1 MRKSMFFLV
10 TASILILLTG
20 CSGGKDD
27 EYLSAKDWESKYPD
41 IHASYLENAEMEATT
56 YGGSVP
62 IDYLEKYPY
71 LKTLYEGYSFS
82 IEYLRAR
89 GHVYALEDVMNT
101 ERPKPGASCLTCKTS
116 DFLKLL
122 EEEGVEANALPFAD
136 VASAEMETI
145 GCYDCHKNEPGVMYV
160 TREHLNV
167 ALEGIDKTFKDKELA
182 CAQCHVEYYLSPDT
196 KEVIMPSVNG
206 VKPEEMLAYYDELDY
221 SDWIHPRSG
230 TPMVKV
236 QHPEWETFQ
245 GGLHDGFE
253 LTCVDCHMPEQS
265 NDAGET
271 YPSHHWTSPL
281 KTVEDSCLRCHGTE
295 TPESLIAKV
304 EALQGDI
311 ETRMNETAY
320 RIVDLIDALE
330 QAAKDGTD
338 EAILTEARMKHRTA
352 QWYWDFVFVENS
364 EGFHNNSL
372 SKRLLDQSKTLTEE
386 ALAMLQ

>member
-1 MRKSMFFLV
+1 M
-10 TASILILLTG
+10 
-20 CSGGKDD
+20 
-27 EYLSAKDWESKYPD
+27 
-41 IHASYLENAEMEATT
+41 
-56 YGGSVP
+56 
-62 IDYLEKYPY
+62 
-71 LKTLYEGYSFS
+71 
-82 IEYLRAR
+82 
-89 GHVYALEDVMNT
+89 
-101 ERPKPGASCLTCKTS
+101 
-116 DFLKLL
+116 
-122 EEEGVEANALPFAD
+122 
-136 VASAEMETI
+136 
-145 GCYDCHKNEPGVMYV
+145 
-160 TREHLNV
+160 
-167 ALEGIDKTFKDKELA
+167 
-182 CAQCHVEYYLSPDT
+182 
-196 KEVIMPSVNG
+196 
-206 VKPEEMLAYYDELDY
+206 
-221 SDWIHPRSG
+221 
-230 TPMVKV
+230 
-236 QHPEWETFQ
+236 
-245 GGLHDGFE
+245 
-253 LTCVDCHMPEQS
+253 TCVDCHMPEQS